1 MRKNLPLH
9 DSASAAWHSAFTCP
23 TIFALRCALCWWTRL
38 ASARNVVKRVGQSV
52 RTAPVSG

>member
-9 DSASAAWHSAFTCP
+9 DSASAAWHSA
-23 TIFALRCALCWWTRL
+23 LRARL
-38 ASARNVVKRVGQSV
+38 SSRFDARCVDELAWASARNVVKRVGQSV